1 MASEARKPYADHVE
15 NPTPISLRVEGE
27 LLKLQFIVPNGN
39 TRNLMLTETYY
50 FKFLY

>member
-27 LLKLQFIVPNGN
+27 MLQFIVLKGN
-39 TRNLMLTETYY
+39 TCMRLQGI
-50 FKFLY
+50 